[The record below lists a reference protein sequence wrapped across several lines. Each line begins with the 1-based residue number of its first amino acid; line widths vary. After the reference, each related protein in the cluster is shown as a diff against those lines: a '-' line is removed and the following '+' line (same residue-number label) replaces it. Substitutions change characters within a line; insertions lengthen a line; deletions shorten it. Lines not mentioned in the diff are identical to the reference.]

1 MLLLNPMP
9 EKKEIKIITTHHEA
23 HRDYFIL
30 ETYEAGMVLVG
41 CEVKSLRES
50 KASLAGSFARF
61 EKDELFL
68 YNLYIAPYTKGNF
81 DNEESLRPRKLLLHH
96 SQLLRLRSKTQEK
109 GLALIPL
116 KLYFTERGLVKLDL
130 AVARG
135 KNLYDKRTD
144 IKKQDVKR
152 EIDRAIKN
160 RNRP

>member
-1 MLLLNPMP
+1 MP

-23 HRDYFIL
+23 HRDYFII

-61 EKDELFL
+61 EGAELFL
-68 YNLYIAPYTKGNF
+68 FNLYIAPYTKGSV
-81 DNEESLRPRKLLLHH
+81 DNEEPMRPRKLLLHH
-96 SQLLRLRSKTQEK
+96 SQLLRLKAKTQEK

-116 KLYFTERGLVKLDL
+116 KMYFTGRGVAKIDL
-130 AVARG
+130 AVCRG

-144 IKKQDVKR
+144 VKKQTIKR

-160 RNRP
+160 RNRRS